1 MKQLVTY
8 NALVG
13 YELEKQRK
21 NLGLEQADLV
31 ERTGMSQPV
40 LSRVEKGKA
49 SITIDQLFLLCEALD
64 IAPSDIIGKAQSGV
78 DVLKKEESIAIQ
90 TTKQATQQSSQ
101 VGAVLAGAALG
112 AVLGVLLTRNK

>member
-21 NLGLEQADLV
+21 QLGLEQADLV

-49 SITIDQLFLLCEALD
+49 SITIDQLFLLCQALKVE
-64 IAPSDIIGKAQSGV
+64 PFEIIRNAQSGV
-78 DVLKKEESIAIQ
+78 EVLKKEESIAIQ
-90 TTKQATQQSSQ
+90 TTKQVSKKSNEA
-101 VGAVLAGAALG
+101 GALLAGAALG